1 MDKECL
7 EELGS
12 MTHRLRMLDNDP
24 HHATAGSVGDLN
36 PVPAERSL
44 WCQIHGDGSHG
55 VSGGVTIQ
63 LRHQQVVVL
72 HPQGELLHVDVVDG
86 PVGGPQEQEGPR
98 LVVGS
103 DGGQL
108 LYLRLY

>member
-1 MDKECL
+1 MDKEGL

-24 HHATAGSVGDLN
+24 NHATAGSVGDLY
-36 PVPAERSL
+36 PVSAERSL
-44 WCQIHGDGSHG
+44 WCQIHGNGSHG

-72 HPQGELLHVDVVDG
+72 HPQRELLHVDVVDG
-86 PVGGPQEQEGPR
+86 PVGGPKEEEGPR